1 MRTDVHSGG
10 KKNKVT
16 KAVLFALIAIS
27 SLQQLISMV
36 TLDTEMRLLLCQ
48 EKLDQAKKKV
58 VKSDTAQTLKGPVA
72 SP

>member
-1 MRTDVHSGG
+1 MCTVGG

-58 VKSDTAQTLKGPVA
+58 VKSDKAQTLKGPVA
-72 SP
+72 SH

>member
-1 MRTDVHSGG
+1 MCTVG
-10 KKNKVT
+10 KKKKKVT

-58 VKSDTAQTLKGPVA
+58 VKSDKAQMLRGPVA
-72 SP
+72 SHCTD

>member
-1 MRTDVHSGG
+1 MCTVGG
-10 KKNKVT
+10 KKTTVT

-58 VKSDTAQTLKGPVA
+58 VK
-72 SP
+72 